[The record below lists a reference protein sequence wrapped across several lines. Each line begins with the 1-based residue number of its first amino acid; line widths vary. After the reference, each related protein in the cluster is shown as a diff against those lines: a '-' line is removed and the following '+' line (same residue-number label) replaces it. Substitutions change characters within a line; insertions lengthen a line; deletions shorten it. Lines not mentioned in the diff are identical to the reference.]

1 MKRGQQKGSRSI
13 FKAMAVL
20 ALLTTSSTQAA
31 KPPGIAEMWEIIQQQ
46 QQEIA
51 ALKAQ
56 QQNTDQKV
64 EATGQV
70 VEQAAQA
77 VEEAAVQTAS
87 RSSWA
92 DKTSVGG
99 YGELHYNNLEPDKG
113 GEDFNEIDFHRFVLF
128 FGHEFNDDIRFF
140 SELEVEHSG
149 VEADGGPLGGEVELE
164 QAYIDFDINDKH
176 TARGG
181 LFLVPAGILNETHEP
196 NTFYGVER
204 NIVETNIIPTTWWEA
219 GAGLYGQ
226 FGNGFSY
233 DLALTSGLAVPT
245 IGSKAYQIRS
255 GRQKVSQAEA
265 NNPAY
270 TGRIKYTG
278 VPGLELAA
286 TLHYEDDL
294 TQGAGADGTSS
305 DGLLFETHAIW
316 QKGPFAL
323 RALYAQWDLGGKAV
337 ETLGRDKQVGWY
349 LEPAYKINS
358 KFGLFARYSEA
369 DRAAGSNAP
378 DDTRLTQVN
387 YGVNYWPHEDAV
399 VKFDIQSQG
408 GGAGDGIDSSDGFN
422 LGLGYQF

>member
-1 MKRGQQKGSRSI
+1 MKADHQKSCST
-13 FKAMAVL
+13 FKAAALL
-20 ALLTTSSTQAA
+20 ALVMASSVQAA
-31 KPPGIAEMWEIIQQQ
+31 KPPSAEEMWEIIQAQQ
-46 QQEIA
+46 KEIA

-56 QQNTDQKV
+56 QQNTNEKI
-64 EATGQV
+64 EATGQA

-77 VEEAAVQTAS
+77 VEEAALQT
-87 RSSWA
+87 SSKPSWV
-92 DKTSVGG
+92 DRTSVGG
-99 YGELHYNNLEPDKG
+99 YGELHYNKLEPDKG

-128 FGHEFNDDIRFF
+128 FGHEFNDDVRFF
-140 SELEVEHSG
+140 SELEVEHTG
-149 VEADGGPLGGEVELE
+149 VEADGDPLGGEVELE

-204 NIVETNIIPTTWWEA
+204 NIVETNIIPSTWWEA
-219 GAGLYGQ
+219 GGGLYGQ
-226 FGNGFSY
+226 LGNGFSY

-245 IGSKAYQIRS
+245 SGGSAYRVRS

-278 VPGLELAA
+278 MPGLELAA
-286 TLHYEDDL
+286 TLHYQDDL
-294 TQGAGADGTSS
+294 TQGVGEPGTSS

-323 RALYAQWDLGGKAV
+323 RALYAQWNLDGEAA
-337 ETLGRDKQVGWY
+337 EALGRDKQIGWY
-349 LEPAYKINS
+349 LEPSYKISS
-358 KFGLFARYSEA
+358 KWGLFARYSEA
-369 DRAAGSNAP
+369 DRVAGARAP

-387 YGVNYWPHEDAV
+387 YGVNYWPHENAV
-399 VKFDIQSQG
+399 VKFDIQGQS